1 MSLRSEDEV
10 AEVLTLVEDKKMDD
24 TCQRLCPQHILM
36 SSTCPQLRSA
46 DDLHQD
52 STMN

>member
-36 SSTCPQLRSA
+36 SSTCPQLRLA
-46 DDLHQD
+46 DDLLQD
-52 STMN
+52 STVN